1 MAAFIKALL
10 FVVVGEM
17 GDKTQLLAMAMA
29 SKYKVT
35 HVMIGVFIATIL
47 NHALAVLVGSYLSSL
62 IPMNV
67 VSMVAGASFLVFGLW
82 TIRGDTN
89 DDSKNK
95 ASKFGPIVTVGI
107 AFFLAEMGDKTQLMT
122 IAIAAEFKQPLA
134 ILLGT
139 TTGMLVADGIG
150 VLCGAWLCKHVKD
163 IYIKWF
169 AGVVFLFFGTL
180 TLVNSV
186 PAWLLNPINIGIYF
200 AALIAMIYLIG
211 VKLANRHRVSPCESV
226 ALDEEDL
233 KMDSSK
239 APQAANPVSAVS
251 ALPTKR

>member
-29 SKYKVT
+29 SKYKVGQ
-35 HVMIGVFIATIL
+35 VMIGVLVATIL
-47 NHALAVLVGSYLSSL
+47 NHALAVLVGSYLSSM

-67 VSMVAGASFLVFGLW
+67 VAMVAGASFLIFGLW

-95 ASKFGPIVTVGI
+95 ISKFGPIVTVGI

-122 IAIAAEFKQPLA
+122 IAIAAEYQQPLTV
-134 ILLGT
+134 LMGT
-139 TTGMLVADGIG
+139 TTGMLIADGIG
-150 VLCGAWLCKHVKD
+150 VLCGAWLCKHVQD

-169 AGVVFLFFGTL
+169 AGIVFIFFGTL
-180 TLVNSV
+180 TLKNSL
-186 PAWLLNPINIGIYF
+186 PAWVVNPVNVSLYF
-200 AALIAMIYLIG
+200 LVVIALVYLIG
-211 VKLANRHRVSPCESV
+211 VKLANRNRPTPCESIMAADGITDPAMPAQV
-226 ALDEEDL
+226 V
-233 KMDSSK
+233 SSI
-239 APQAANPVSAVS
+239 PAATAISN
-251 ALPTKR
+251 KR